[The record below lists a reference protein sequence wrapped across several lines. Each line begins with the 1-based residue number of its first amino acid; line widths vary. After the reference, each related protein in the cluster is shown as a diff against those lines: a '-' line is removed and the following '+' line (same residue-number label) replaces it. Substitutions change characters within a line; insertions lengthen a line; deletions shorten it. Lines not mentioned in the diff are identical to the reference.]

1 MSDRFTHENLT
12 WTSTGDV
19 WASWRLQPLPKPRTR
34 DQFEAVRAVH
44 QQLLANLV
52 GHEILLQG
60 VLGWTDAS
68 SILDAMLRGVD
79 PERCPSWVE
88 ECEASVDRLTEA
100 SYGRREY
107 VLHVRLRSTPGPQ
120 LTRAFRAA
128 LNSLAESAG
137 LSPLRPSTADI
148 EDRTEAARL
157 VQTRIPAPFAAVP
170 LTPWEKL
177 WLARNAQ
184 TRTGELIGPAS
195 RDLAATFPVTKAS
208 VGRPLLDAGGL
219 TDLSTG
225 AKARLTRARAPLT
238 RRWLKVTADTGEV
251 SYQSGMVLSVP
262 PPGKPGEELDWHTA
276 GFIGDI
282 DHTGVPVDWAIRS
295 TIHGRNAARK
305 RNKAASRK
313 LTDQLDQVGD
323 SPTQSGRQARL
334 MQASEVL
341 SEYATTI
348 ELDDTAIETRP
359 IIMVTVA
366 AGSGEAADTQAK
378 SVTDA
383 TMFDRFVWARP
394 VGAEEAIH
402 HASQPGGQISAQL
415 RDYAQIGLG
424 SDLAATIPVVGNRLG
439 HDSGIHFAD
448 DVTSPLRVPVLL
460 DLFARVGEN
469 EHPSLALSGRQG
481 SGKSSAMK
489 TLAGATVD
497 RGGRMFS
504 IDTSTERE
512 WFTFAESLRHS
523 PGVGAPALVDVA
535 DPTASIDVLRTMPP
549 AQAGPMLM
557 SFLICLLNVS
567 ATSPQGRLL
576 AKVLKPAS
584 LKANSIGSTGD
595 LHDYLAKRCPLPGA
609 SDIADRMDV
618 FADRDGGDGLAAA
631 LFDTSLPQVD
641 LSSRMIVVGTS
652 NVRLPSEEQ
661 LVHAHLFE
669 GLGVETILGRA
680 VYALLAQI
688 ARALCFSN
696 RSEAALWAADEAH
709 TFTRSSGEALR
720 VLIDFL
726 RNGRRAKAGL
736 IVGSHDPMG
745 DFADETLRGLISN
758 RLAMRQTDLDVAKN
772 SARFLGL
779 DRDTAPDEFDETVQT
794 LLEVPE
800 NSGGGIFRDGL
811 RQIGNV
817 QTVLPA
823 RPHRREAVLTT
834 PPDQVQEVA

>member
-1 MSDRFTHENLT
+1 MSDRYTHENLT

-34 DQFEAVRAVH
+34 VDFETVRAIH
-44 QQLLANLV
+44 QQLITNLV

-68 SILDAMLRGVD
+68 SILDAMLRGID
-79 PERCPSWVE
+79 PARCPSWVQ
-88 ECEASVDRLTEA
+88 ECEASVDRLSEA

-107 VLHVRLRSTPGPQ
+107 VLHVRLRSAPGPQ
-120 LTRAFRAA
+120 LARAFRAA
-128 LNSLAESAG
+128 LNTLAESTG
-137 LSPLRPSTADI
+137 LSPLRPATADI
-148 EDRTEAARL
+148 QDTTQAAQL
-157 VQTRIPAPFAAVP
+157 VQARIPAPLAAEP

-195 RDLAATFPVTKAS
+195 HDLSATFPVTKAS
-208 VGRPLLDAGGL
+208 VGRPLLDASGL

-225 AKARLTRARAPLT
+225 AKARLARARAPLT
-238 RRWLKVTADTGEV
+238 RRWLKVIADTGEV

-276 GFIGDI
+276 AFIGNI
-282 DHTGVPVDWAIRS
+282 DHTGVPVDWAIRA
-295 TIHGRNAARK
+295 TVHGRHAARK
-305 RNKAASRK
+305 KNKAASRK

-334 MQASEVL
+334 WQASQML

-348 ELDDTAIETRP
+348 ELDDTAVETRP
-359 IIMVTVA
+359 IIMITVA
-366 AGSGEAADTQAK
+366 AGSGETADSQAK
-378 SVTDA
+378 NVTDA

-394 VGAEEAIH
+394 VGGEAAIH

-424 SDLAATIPVVGNRLG
+424 SDLAATTPIVGNRLG

-460 DLFARVGEN
+460 DLMGRVGEN
-469 EHPSLALSGRQG
+469 EHPSIALSGRQG

-489 TLAGATVD
+489 TLAGAIVD

-504 IDTSTERE
+504 IDTSAERE
-512 WFTFAESLRHS
+512 WFTFAEALGDS
-523 PGVGAPALVDVA
+523 PGVGTPALVDVA
-535 DPTASIDVLRTMPP
+535 NPAASLDVLRTMPA

-567 ATSPQGRLL
+567 ATSSQGRLL

-584 LKANSIGSTGD
+584 LKDNSIASTGN

-618 FADRDGGDGLAAA
+618 FADRDGTDGLAAA
-631 LFDTSLPQVD
+631 LFDTSLPEVD
-641 LSSRMIVVGTS
+641 LSSRAIVIGTS

-661 LVHAHLFE
+661 LLHAHLFE

-680 VYALLAQI
+680 LYALLAQLG
-688 ARALCFSN
+688 RAICFAD

-736 IVGSHDPMG
+736 IIGSHDPMG

-758 RLAMRQTDLDVAKN
+758 RLTMRQTDLDVAKN

-779 DRDTAPDEFDETVQT
+779 DRETAPEEFDDAVQT
-794 LLEVPE
+794 LLELPE
-800 NSGGGIFRDGL
+800 NSGGGILRDGL
-811 RQIGNV
+811 RRMGNV

-834 PPDQVQEVA
+834 PPDQVQIA